1 MFSFAS
7 KHFKHLIYILL
18 PVFLLSVVFV
28 VFFLLG
34 KDSRAF
40 HKLCSDLCLSELS
53 GDTLSLHYTLAYPED
68 YGISCDPCLPC
79 YQADEAS
86 SSDETSSLADL
97 LSGISPDHL
106 SAEDAYTYDLL
117 TRYLALQ
124 EKGSR
129 FAYYPE
135 PLSPSS
141 GMQSGLPILLS
152 DYTFRSAQDVEDYLA
167 LLDQTDEYFGSLAA
181 YEKEKAAKGL
191 FMSDPSARK
200 IITQCTSLMDPSSL
214 HAGDHFLCKTF
225 EERLNSLLAQNKITP
240 EEKEQFLSEND
251 RLLTTVM
258 APAYERLADSFTLLS
273 GSGSDPKG
281 LCALPDGKDYY
292 AYLLERSTG
301 SFRSISE
308 LKSLLFAD
316 FQQNYTSLLTLLQ
329 ANPDVLS
336 FQDEDSI
343 LSFPSEGAM
352 LADLQAQMRKDF
364 PAFPKEPAI
373 SFSCKIKR
381 VSPAMEPY
389 CSPAYYLTPPV
400 DDLGNNIIYIN
411 HRNQPDSL
419 TLYTTL
425 AHEGYPGHLY
435 QTVYSQ
441 LCLQNRNAPLIRSL
455 LHYGGYV
462 EGWALYVE
470 DLSYSYAASASG
482 DSAKAAYVEACRL
495 NRNLQLSLYSL
506 LDIAIHHDGADLQ
519 KTSSILSKAGI
530 TDPSAARAIYEY
542 IAEEPATYPKYYV
555 GFLELCLLKQEA
567 RTLWGQ
573 NYSDKLFHQFVLE
586 TGPSDFTGLWDR
598 LALWEQKLS

>member
-68 YGISCDPCLPC
+68 YGISCNPCLPC

-225 EERLNSLLAQNKITP
+225 E
-240 EEKEQFLSEND
+240 
-251 RLLTTVM
+251 
-258 APAYERLADSFTLLS
+258 
-273 GSGSDPKG
+273 
-281 LCALPDGKDYY
+281 
-292 AYLLERSTG
+292 
-301 SFRSISE
+301 
-308 LKSLLFAD
+308 
-316 FQQNYTSLLTLLQ
+316 
-329 ANPDVLS
+329 
-336 FQDEDSI
+336 
-343 LSFPSEGAM
+343 
-352 LADLQAQMRKDF
+352 F
-364 PAFPKEPAI
+364 PACTK
-373 SFSCKIKR
+373 
-381 VSPAMEPY
+381 
-389 CSPAYYLTPPV
+389 
-400 DDLGNNIIYIN
+400 
-411 HRNQPDSL
+411 
-419 TLYTTL
+419 
-425 AHEGYPGHLY
+425 
-435 QTVYSQ
+435 
-441 LCLQNRNAPLIRSL
+441 
-455 LHYGGYV
+455 
-462 EGWALYVE
+462 
-470 DLSYSYAASASG
+470 
-482 DSAKAAYVEACRL
+482 
-495 NRNLQLSLYSL
+495 
-506 LDIAIHHDGADLQ
+506 
-519 KTSSILSKAGI
+519 
-530 TDPSAARAIYEY
+530 
-542 IAEEPATYPKYYV
+542 
-555 GFLELCLLKQEA
+555 
-567 RTLWGQ
+567 
-573 NYSDKLFHQFVLE
+573 
-586 TGPSDFTGLWDR
+586 
-598 LALWEQKLS
+598 